1 MKKNIKIVL
10 VFMLFLLF
18 IAGTSVFYAGVVHE
32 VSRKLNG
39 ITIVLDA
46 GHGARDGG
54 SVGQNGTVE
63 KDINL
68 NYTLALRDKLI
79 KNGYKVVLTRSN
91 DEPLYSQTASNKKL
105 NEMQTRLNVIKRA
118 NPNLV
123 ISIHMNSF
131 PSSNVSGANTY
142 YRKDDESG
150 KTIANYIQSRFHDT
164 CNAPNENAKIG
175 DYFLLN
181 SSYYTCVLIECGF
194 LSNPEEERRLNTNEY
209 KDKIINAIYDGI
221 FLYFGN
227 S

>member
-1 MKKNIKIVL
+1 M
-10 VFMLFLLF
+10 MFLLF
-18 IAGTSVFYAGVVHE
+18 ITGTSVFYAGVVYE
-32 VSRKLNG
+32 VSRQLNG
-39 ITIVLDA
+39 VTIVLDA

-54 SVGQNGTVE
+54 SVGQNGTIE

-68 NYTLALRDKLI
+68 TYTLALRDKLVEH
-79 KNGYKVVLTRSN
+79 GYKIVLTRSN
-91 DEPLYSQTASNKKL
+91 DEPLYSQTASNKKQS
-105 NEMQTRLNVIKRA
+105 EMKSRLNTIKQA

-131 PSSNVSGANTY
+131 PSSNVTGANTY

-150 KTIANYIQSRFHDT
+150 KTIANYIQSRFHDK
-164 CNAPNENAKIG
+164 CNASNEKAKIG
-175 DYFLLN
+175 DYYLLN

-194 LSNPEEERRLNTNEY
+194 LSNPEEERRLNTDEY
-209 KDKIINAIYDGI
+209 KNKIINAIYDGI